1 MKKVVEKVS
10 RFLSRENVDKYY
22 DLKRELGAGN
32 FSIVKLGV
40 NRKTVR
46 AEVTDTYFMR
56 TLKSYSCF
64 VTILITYLGRGSRH

>member
-1 MKKVVEKVS
+1 MAMKKVVEKVS

-40 NRKTVR
+40 NRKTVG
-46 AEVTDTYFMR
+46 E
-56 TLKSYSCF
+56 SY
-64 VTILITYLGRGSRH
+64 IT